1 MYRLTRPVPA
11 PQVPAPPLVDGAQS
25 PVIIDQND
33 DRDRVSLVFQACP
46 ALIAETP
53 LPTPSGPCP
62 AGDLRPGDQL
72 VTLDEGPRTLR
83 WIAHLHT
90 RLLGRVAITE
100 IATGVFGATAATH
113 VSPRMPLFFTGWRS
127 ELATGTARALIRA
140 TDLENGLT
148 IRRRAAGARV
158 ILVAPVLDRPA
169 LVACNGLILRLSGLC
184 ATELPAELLPD
195 PDPGAARLGPPENL
209 IFATPR
215 RAQLLTDPHPVF
227 W

>member
-72 VTLDEGPRTLR
+72 VTLDEGARTLR

-127 ELATGTARALIRA
+127 EIATGKARTLIRA